1 MSSMRMVTA
10 LDIGKRLA
18 QKYDGPLAEAQRLG
32 LKKGPVIGFQ
42 YSVEMFTTYCAY
54 ALAWYY
60 GVKLLNDGEIG
71 PGGGG
76 MIT

>member
-1 MSSMRMVTA
+1 MRMVTA
-10 LDIGKRLA
+10 LNIGKLLA
-18 QKYDGPLAEAQRLG
+18 QKYDVPLAEAQRLG
-32 LKKGPVIGFQ
+32 LTKAPVIGFQ

-60 GVKLLNDGEIG
+60 GIKLMNYGEIRS
-71 PGGGG
+71 GGGG

>member
-1 MSSMRMVTA
+1 MGSMHMVTA
-10 LDIGKRLA
+10 LNIGKRLA
-18 QKYDGPLAEAQRLG
+18 QKYDVPLAEAQRLG
-32 LKKGPVIGFQ
+32 LTKGPVIGFQ

-60 GVKLLNDGEIG
+60 GTKLLNEGEIG
-71 PGGGG
+71 AGGGG

>member
-1 MSSMRMVTA
+1 MVTA
-10 LDIGKRLA
+10 FNIGKRLA
-18 QKYDGPLAEAQRLG
+18 QMYDFPLTEAQRLG
-32 LKKGPVIGFQ
+32 LRKAPIIGFQ

-60 GVKLLNDGEIG
+60 GTKLLNQGELSSSG
-71 PGGGG
+71 D